1 MRPYRPRGGHLRR
14 PSQALGVSRAKSPSL
29 ARGPD
34 DRLTGVSPTPGTT
47 PGPPS
52 GAGTIAGYLA
62 DRAAV
67 PGVVAGLGYTLPSMA
82 VLLLDPWKSST
93 SFEPS
98 LSGLVLLLV
107 IAPIVGVLGSNIGSR
122 LASGPATS
130 PTWVVRGVLVAVV
143 LVTAGA
149 AVIAART
156 IVTGCGLAA

>member
-1 MRPYRPRGGHLRR
+1 M
-14 PSQALGVSRAKSPSL
+14 
-29 ARGPD
+29 
-34 DRLTGVSPTPGTT
+34 
-47 PGPPS
+47 
-52 GAGTIAGYLA
+52 
-62 DRAAV
+62 

-93 SFEPS
+93 SFGPS

-107 IAPIVGVLGSNIGSR
+107 IAPIVGVLGSNVGSR

-130 PTWVVRGVLVAVV
+130 PTWLVRGVLVAVV